1 MPLQDTGEDRNGR
14 LEAPVAALFST
25 IHPVFRVSLLKPAPP
40 PSSRVYVNLPN
51 PDIDLQVPTEMDK
64 VLGFILEKIS
74 VPTEM
79 DEFREISVQFRTQF
93 GEISRFEA
101 QNSFRA

>member
-1 MPLQDTGEDRNGR
+1 MHQKLAFKYFGPYKI
-14 LEAPVAALFST
+14 LEKIGTVA
-25 IHPVFRVSLLKPAPP
+25 
-40 PSSRVYVNLPN
+40 YVNLPN

-79 DEFREISVQFRTQF
+79 DEFRKISDSIQ
-93 GEISRFEA
+93 
-101 QNSFRA
+101 